1 MPPVAVVVPHVVLL
15 HIAVVMLPVAFVRVV
30 MPPIAIA
37 VPPVAVLHLAVVVPP
52 VAVIVPRRCA
62 ACRLQ
67 RRLCCPAV
75 GCHVCVDMFV
85 MGGDWWDAVLILR
98 IPT

>member
-1 MPPVAVVVPHVVLL
+1 MPPVAVIVPHVVLL
-15 HIAVVMLPVAFVRVV
+15 HIAVLMLPVAFVRVV
-30 MPPIAIA
+30 MLARRW
-37 VPPVAVLHLAVVVPP
+37 LHLAVVVPP

-67 RRLCCPAV
+67 RRLHCPAV
-75 GCHVCVDMFV
+75 GCHVCVNMFV